1 MPSAKPDYWFAVKRY
16 GWGWGMPVRWQG
28 WLVLVAYLGLVY
40 VGIYSFVPSRSGY
53 ALAIYPSMTSLVAAA
68 AMEKALRTLKDE
80 GVSQAPGIDMFDFGE
95 FCKLIGFEQVW
106 DFEKRWA
113 R

>member
-28 WLVLVAYLGLVY
+28 WLVLFAYLGLVY

-53 ALAIYPSMTSLVAAA
+53 ALAIYLLALTVLLGGLVAW
-68 AMEKALRTLKDE
+68 K
-80 GVSQAPGIDMFDFGE
+80 GE
-95 FCKLIGFEQVW
+95 RPVRWRW
-106 DFEKRWA
+106 DGE
-113 R
+113 

>member
-53 ALAIYPSMTSLVAAA
+53 ALAIYLLALTILLGGLVAW
-68 AMEKALRTLKDE
+68 K
-80 GVSQAPGIDMFDFGE
+80 GE
-95 FCKLIGFEQVW
+95 RPVRWRW
-106 DFEKRWA
+106 DGE
-113 R
+113 